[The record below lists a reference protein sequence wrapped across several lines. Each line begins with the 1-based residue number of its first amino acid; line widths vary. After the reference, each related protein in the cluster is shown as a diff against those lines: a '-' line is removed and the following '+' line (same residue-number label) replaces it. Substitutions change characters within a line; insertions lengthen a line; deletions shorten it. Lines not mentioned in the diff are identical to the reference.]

1 LRKTLE
7 EEKKTN
13 EKLTELSDRI
23 NVEAAEANESSSGT
37 KRPDFTASKA
47 KAQQA

>member
-23 NVEAAEANESSSGT
+23 NVEAAEANEI
-37 KRPDFTASKA
+37 
-47 KAQQA
+47 QQWY

>member
-23 NVEAAEANESSSGT
+23 NVEAAEANESNRGT
-37 KRPDFTASKA
+37 KRPDSTASKA